1 MQEYGSGIS
10 EGEISPDGL
19 LVRQDPHWIEHRA
32 KLERALEADAPILE
46 LLIQSSATLIKG
58 EKIQVNALGLVSHE
72 SKRTNPKDPLSPGE
86 ASTDM

>member
-46 LLIQSSATLIKG
+46 LLI
-58 EKIQVNALGLVSHE
+58 
-72 SKRTNPKDPLSPGE
+72 
-86 ASTDM
+86 